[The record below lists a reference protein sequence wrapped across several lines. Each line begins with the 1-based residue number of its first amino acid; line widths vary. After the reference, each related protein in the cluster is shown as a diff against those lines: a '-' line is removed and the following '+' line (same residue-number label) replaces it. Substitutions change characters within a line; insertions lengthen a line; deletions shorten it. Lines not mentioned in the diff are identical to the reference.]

1 MEGMAV
7 RAISRIAA
15 AALSLA
21 SLPLLPVTAH
31 AGAPTEV
38 EVVRSGDDGVTV
50 TLAASVAQ
58 AFGGSGAFVLSGG
71 GRANALRVVVQSP
84 TAAAR
89 AGIHYKLAFPI
100 RFTSAQGQTLGF
112 TEVTCQEN
120 TLDKCA
126 DQVVDAAGPA
136 AAKLGRH

>member
-1 MEGMAV
+1 M
-7 RAISRIAA
+7 RSISRIAA

-21 SLPLLPVTAH
+21 SLPLTAH

-38 EVVRSGDDGVTV
+38 EVVRNGDDGVTV

-58 AFGGSGAFVLSGG
+58 AFGRSDAFVLSGG
-71 GRANALRVVVQSP
+71 GRANALVVVVQSP

-100 RFTSAQGQTLGF
+100 RFTSVQGQTLGF
-112 TEVTCQEN
+112 SEVTCQEN

-126 DQVVDAAGPA
+126 DQVVTAAGPA